1 MNVVIYAR
9 YSSHNQ
15 NDQSVEGQ
23 IAECEKFCKRN
34 NYNIIGTYIDRAKSG
49 TKDDREQFQQMLKD
63 SEKNTFN
70 GIVVYQLDRFARNR
84 YDSAINKS
92 KLKKNNVRVMSARE
106 NINDDASGILMESV
120 LEGMAEYFSV
130 ELGQKVKR
138 GMKINAE
145 NCYYNGG
152 TVPLGYRVIEVESDI
167 RDAQG
172 RKVKKKKFAIDDDTS
187 PIVQK
192 IFKMYLEGY
201 TMADIIRY
209 LNSKDLKTAYGNM
222 FNKNS
227 IRAILTNKRYNG
239 IYTYNNEDFKGGIP
253 QIIDDLTF
261 EMVQQKMGTNKK
273 APARAR
279 AKTDYLLTTKLFCG
293 HCKEM
298 MTGTSGTSKSGKLH
312 TYYGC
317 VGTRKKI
324 CNKKNVQKDYI
335 ENLVIEK
342 ARELLTDDAIDK
354 ISQGVVDI
362 ANKEKEKSN
371 IKRLKKAIK
380 ENERQK
386 ENLFNSLK
394 LCDIDS
400 VKKSIF
406 EELAKMEENSKLLK
420 NELLI
425 EESQNV
431 NITKTQ
437 VKFFLNQI
445 KNGNI
450 NDLRYRKAIIN
461 TLINKVFL
469 YDDTITIIFSVHGKS
484 YEGKI
489 PHITDLECSFL
500 GGTALPIN
508 RLCMGRVCFNFYN
521 LLNFWVATAAL
532 YIFLR
537 ALVE

>member
-1 MNVVIYAR
+1 
-9 YSSHNQ
+9 
-15 NDQSVEGQ
+15 
-23 IAECEKFCKRN
+23 
-34 NYNIIGTYIDRAKSG
+34 
-49 TKDDREQFQQMLKD
+49 
-63 SEKNTFN
+63 
-70 GIVVYQLDRFARNR
+70 
-84 YDSAINKS
+84 
-92 KLKKNNVRVMSARE
+92 
-106 NINDDASGILMESV
+106 MESV
-120 LEGMAEYFSV
+120 LERMAEYFSV

-152 TVPLGYRVIEVESDI
+152 TVPLGYKLIEIESDI

-172 RKVKKKKFAIDDDTS
+172 RKVKKKKFAIDEDNA
-187 PIVQK
+187 PIIK
-192 IFKMYLEGY
+192 RIFKMYLEGS
-201 TMADIIRY
+201 TMAEIIRY
-209 LNSKDLKTAYGNM
+209 LNSEDLKTAYGNK

-227 IRAILTNKRYNG
+227 IRGILTNKRYNG
-239 IYTYNNEDFKGGIP
+239 IYTYNNNDVKGGIS

-261 EMVQQKMGTNKK
+261 EMTQDKMGTNKK
-273 APARAR
+273 APARAI
-279 AKTDYLLTTKLFCG
+279 AKTEYLLTTKLFCG

-342 ARELLTDDAIDK
+342 AKELLTIDNIDK
-354 ISQGVVDI
+354 IAQDVVDT
-362 ANKEKEKSN
+362 AQKEKENSN
-371 IKRLKKAIK
+371 IKRLQKAIK
-380 ENERQK
+380 ENEKQK
-386 ENLFNSLK
+386 DNLINSLK
-394 LCDIDS
+394 LCEIDS

-406 EELAKMEENSKLLK
+406 EEIAKMEENNKLLK
-420 NELLI
+420 NELLV

-450 NDLRYRKAIIN
+450 DDIRYKRAIIN
-461 TLINKVFL
+461 SLINKVFL
-469 YDDTITIIFSVHGKS
+469 YDETITIVFSVQGKA

-489 PHITDLECSFL
+489 PTIQELECSFL
-500 GGTALPIN
+500 GSTALS
-508 RLCMGRVCFNFYN
+508 
-521 LLNFWVATAAL
+521 
-532 YIFLR
+532 
-537 ALVE
+537 

>member
-1 MNVVIYAR
+1 
-9 YSSHNQ
+9 
-15 NDQSVEGQ
+15 
-23 IAECEKFCKRN
+23 
-34 NYNIIGTYIDRAKSG
+34 
-49 TKDDREQFQQMLKD
+49 
-63 SEKNTFN
+63 
-70 GIVVYQLDRFARNR
+70 
-84 YDSAINKS
+84 
-92 KLKKNNVRVMSARE
+92 
-106 NINDDASGILMESV
+106 MESV
-120 LEGMAEYFSV
+120 LERMAEYFSV

-152 TVPLGYRVIEVESDI
+152 TVPLGYKLIEIESDI

-172 RKVKKKKFAIDDDTS
+172 RKVKKKKFAIDEDNA
-187 PIVQK
+187 PIIK
-192 IFKMYLEGY
+192 RIFKMYLEGS
-201 TMADIIRY
+201 TMAEIIRY
-209 LNSKDLKTAYGNM
+209 LNSEDLKTAYGNK

-227 IRAILTNKRYNG
+227 IRGILTNKRYNG
-239 IYTYNNEDFKGGIP
+239 IYTYNNNDVKGGIS

-261 EMVQQKMGTNKK
+261 EMTQDKMGTNKK

-279 AKTDYLLTTKLFCG
+279 AKTEYLLTTKLFCG

-342 ARELLTDDAIDK
+342 AKELLTIDNIDK
-354 ISQGVVDI
+354 IAQDVVDT
-362 ANKEKEKSN
+362 AQKEKENSN
-371 IKRLKKAIK
+371 IKRLQKAIK
-380 ENERQK
+380 EKKKQK
-386 ENLFNSLK
+386 DNLINSLK
-394 LCDIDS
+394 LCEIDS

-406 EELAKMEENSKLLK
+406 EEIAKMEENNKLLK
-420 NELLI
+420 NELLV

-437 VKFFLNQI
+437 VKFLLNQI

-450 NDLRYRKAIIN
+450 DDIRYKRAIIN
-461 TLINKVFL
+461 SLINKVFL
-469 YDDTITIIFSVHGKS
+469 YDETITIVFSVQGKA

-489 PHITDLECSFL
+489 PTIQELECSFL
-500 GGTALPIN
+500 GSTALP
-508 RLCMGRVCFNFYN
+508 
-521 LLNFWVATAAL
+521 
-532 YIFLR
+532 
-537 ALVE
+537 